1 MKNKGLSLFDIAQ
14 MEGEYVK
21 DSVTDAFETLFS
33 IIDELDGTLPL
44 YESVEFDDSAFIPLY
59 SSYSFIETALI
70 HLDDLM
76 DDILDSANRIY
87 PLSKVDGIDKKE
99 KKRIRDLSDS
109 TVSAIDDFVS
119 ANDEVLD
126 YFAERNPEQIR
137 SSSLAPHFIETL
149 ENILPKCEEIVE
161 SYFDT
166 AIWANPA
173 FEDYY
178 VEDDNGSDEIEDEI
192 EQ

>member
-14 MEGEYVK
+14 MEEEYVK

-87 PLSKVDGIDKKE
+87 PLSKVDGIDKKPVGVYDCA
-99 KKRIRDLSDS
+99 KRGLKGEAMRAGGGVD
-109 TVSAIDDFVS
+109 
-119 ANDEVLD
+119 
-126 YFAERNPEQIR
+126 
-137 SSSLAPHFIETL
+137 
-149 ENILPKCEEIVE
+149 
-161 SYFDT
+161 
-166 AIWANPA
+166 
-173 FEDYY
+173 
-178 VEDDNGSDEIEDEI
+178 EDEGGEPGLPPFDYLVNI
-192 EQ
+192 EIAQVVFVIALGYV

>member
-1 MKNKGLSLFDIAQ
+1 MKSKSLSLYEIALN
-14 MEGEYVK
+14 EEEYVK
-21 DSVTDAFETLFS
+21 DASSEAFETLFS
-33 IIDELDGTLPL
+33 IIDELDGVLPL
-44 YESVEFDDSAFIPLY
+44 YEGVEFDDEKFIPLY
-59 SSYSFIETALI
+59 SSYSFIESALL

-87 PLSKVDGIDKKE
+87 PLSKIEGIDKKE
-99 KKRIRDLSDS
+99 KKRIRELSDS
-109 TVSAIDDFVS
+109 TISAVDDFVS
-119 ANDEVLD
+119 ANDEILD

-149 ENILPKCEEIVE
+149 ENILPKCEEVVE
-161 SYFDT
+161 SYYDT

-178 VEDDNGSDEIEDEI
+178 VDEGDEDE
-192 EQ
+192 EEEGDQ

>member
-1 MKNKGLSLFDIAQ
+1 MKSKSLSLYEIALN
-14 MEGEYVK
+14 EEEYVK
-21 DSVTDAFETLFS
+21 DASSEAFETLFS
-33 IIDELDGTLPL
+33 IIDELDGVLPL
-44 YESVEFDDSAFIPLY
+44 YEGVEFDDEKFIPLY
-59 SSYSFIETALI
+59 SSYSFIESALL

-87 PLSKVDGIDKKE
+87 PLSKIEGIDKKE
-99 KKRIRDLSDS
+99 KKRIRELSDS
-109 TVSAIDDFVS
+109 TISAVDDFVS
-119 ANDEVLD
+119 ANDEILD

-149 ENILPKCEEIVE
+149 ENILPKCEEVVE
-161 SYFDT
+161 SYYDT

-178 VEDDNGSDEIEDEI
+178 VDEGDEDE
-192 EQ
+192 EEDGDQ

>member
-1 MKNKGLSLFDIAQ
+1 MKSKSLSLYEIALN
-14 MEGEYVK
+14 EEEYVK
-21 DSVTDAFETLFS
+21 DASSEAFETLFS
-33 IIDELDGTLPL
+33 IIDELDGVLPL
-44 YESVEFDDSAFIPLY
+44 YEGVEFDDEKFIPLY
-59 SSYSFIETALI
+59 SSYSFIESALL

-87 PLSKVDGIDKKE
+87 PLSKIEGIDKKE
-99 KKRIRDLSDS
+99 KKRIRELSDS
-109 TVSAIDDFVS
+109 TISAVDDFVS
-119 ANDEVLD
+119 ANDEILD

-149 ENILPKCEEIVE
+149 ENILPKCEEVVE
-161 SYFDT
+161 SYYDT

-178 VEDDNGSDEIEDEI
+178 VDEGDEDEEEDG

>member
-1 MKNKGLSLFDIAQ
+1 MKNKGLSLSDIAL
-14 MEGEYVK
+14 MEEEYVK

-33 IIDELDGTLPL
+33 IIDELDGTLAI
-44 YESVEFDDSAFIPLY
+44 YENVEFDDSTFIPLY

-87 PLSKVDGIDKKE
+87 PLSKIEGIDKKE

-119 ANDEVLD
+119 ASDEVLD

-149 ENILPKCEEIVE
+149 ENILPRCEEIVE

-166 AIWANPA
+166 AIWANPG

-178 VEDDNGSDEIEDEI
+178 EEDESVSDEKEDGEG
-192 EQ
+192 E